1 LLEVGKI
8 LGWKKDTMILT
19 LTLISANTTFLYNYE
34 VLTDGFNQVGKVS
47 ASSLTNITGGNSNH
61 VYD

>member
-1 LLEVGKI
+1 
-8 LGWKKDTMILT
+8 MILT
-19 LTLISANTTFLYNYE
+19 LTLISTNTTFLYNYE